1 LIVVGVD
8 DERQRVG
15 VEQGRRSIDGVRLA
29 AAIVSTGRLRAII
42 ERLTAAVIEG
52 EVGFARRVIEGM
64 AGG

>member
-1 LIVVGVD
+1 V
-8 DERQRVG
+8 
-15 VEQGRRSIDGVRLA
+15 
-29 AAIVSTGRLRAII
+29 RAII